1 MLLHQS
7 GAQISSEWRGTY
19 IRNAALFLLCVQ
31 GFFCAPLPWCVDDEF
46 IRLLTNDWV
55 VQVPFRLLKKFHN
68 VQQRLVRELE
78 KKFQGRDVVIIG
90 NRRIMP
96 PPKTGYAL
104 ARPRSRTL
112 TAVRLP
118 LAFPKFLDT
127 SSIEGRGVLRLLIA
141 AVLHQLH
148 NSYSTAPTYVW
159 FRTVGFVRTQ
169 CLINLSGQALVYLR
183 AAVRAYS
190 VASDSLE

>member
-1 MLLHQS
+1 MLPHSTGLAEFEYAS
-7 GAQISSEWRGTY
+7 LYVCVMRRTASY
-19 IRNAALFLLCVQ
+19 AASTETEL
-31 GFFCAPLPWCVDDEF
+31 
-46 IRLLTNDWV
+46 V

-112 TAVRLP
+112 TAVRP
-118 LAFPKFLDT
+118 HSHAAPPI
-127 SSIEGRGVLRLLIA
+127 SAIEA
-141 AVLHQLH
+141 A
-148 NSYSTAPTYVW
+148 
-159 FRTVGFVRTQ
+159 
-169 CLINLSGQALVYLR
+169 
-183 AAVRAYS
+183 
-190 VASDSLE
+190 E

>member
-1 MLLHQS
+1 M
-7 GAQISSEWRGTY
+7 GAG
-19 IRNAALFLLCVQ
+19 
-31 GFFCAPLPWCVDDEF
+31 
-46 IRLLTNDWV
+46 

-112 TAVRLP
+112 TAVRFPHVLP
-118 LAFPKFLDT
+118 LIYISKAIEQLASFML
-127 SSIEGRGVLRLLIA
+127 SVILASELSCSILACV
-141 AVLHQLH
+141 
-148 NSYSTAPTYVW
+148 T
-159 FRTVGFVRTQ
+159 
-169 CLINLSGQALVYLR
+169 
-183 AAVRAYS
+183 
-190 VASDSLE
+190 